1 MAEQRQL
8 PLKAYFVDPLW
19 KNNQILIAILG
30 ICSALAVT
38 TTLATALTMGI
49 AVSLVTGFSCLFV
62 SLLRK
67 YTPDSVRMIT
77 QLAIIASFVIIVD
90 QFLRAYLFNISK
102 TLSVFVGL
110 IITNCIV
117 MGRTESMARN
127 VPPIPAFLDGLSAG
141 LGYGYILFLVAALRE
156 FFGFGQLFGIQ
167 LIPEKWYANLEH
179 PDGYQNLGL
188 MVLAP
193 AAFFILGFFI
203 WIANSI
209 NKPDKQA
216 Y

>member
-1 MAEQRQL
+1 MSKKTALSE
-8 PLKAYFVDPLW
+8 YFLEPLW
-19 KNNQILIAILG
+19 KNNQILVAILG

-38 TTLATALTMGI
+38 TTLSTAFTMSI
-49 AVSLVTGFSCLFV
+49 SVSLVTACSCFFV
-62 SLLRK
+62 SVFRK

-77 QLAIIASFVIIVD
+77 QLAVISSFVIIVD
-90 QFLRAYLFNISK
+90 QFLRAYFFTISK

-127 VPPIPAFLDGLSAG
+127 VPPVPAFLDGLSAG
-141 LGYGYILFLVAALRE
+141 FGYGFVLILVAALRE
-156 FFGFGQLFGIQ
+156 FFGFGQLFNFQ
-167 LIPEKWYANLEH
+167 LIPEAWYATPDH
-179 PDGYQNLGL
+179 PQRYQNLSI

-203 WIANSI
+203 WIANLIS
-209 NKPDKQA
+209 KPENPA
-216 Y
+216 

>member
-1 MAEQRQL
+1 M
-8 PLKAYFVDPLW
+8 W
-19 KNNQILIAILG
+19 KNNQILVAILG

-38 TTLATALTMGI
+38 TTLSTAFTMGI
-49 AVSLVTGFSCLFV
+49 AVSLVTGFSCFFV
-62 SLLRK
+62 SIFRK
-67 YTPDSVRMIT
+67 ITPDSVRMIA
-77 QLAIIASFVIIVD
+77 QLAIIASLVIIVD

-127 VPPIPAFLDGLSAG
+127 IPPIPAFLDGLAGG
-141 LGYGYILFLVAALRE
+141 LGYAWVLFCVAALRE
-156 FFGFGQLFGIQ
+156 FWGFGQLFGIQ
-167 LIPEKWYANLEH
+167 IIPSSWYASNEH
-179 PDGYQNLGL
+179 PDAYQNLGL

-193 AAFFILGFFI
+193 AAFFIIGIFI
-203 WIANSI
+203 WIANTI

>member
-1 MAEQRQL
+1 MKET
-8 PLKAYFVDPLW
+8 PLKTYFTEPLW
-19 KNNQILIAILG
+19 KNNQILVAILG

-38 TTLATALTMGI
+38 TTLGPAITMGI
-49 AVSLVTGFSCLFV
+49 AVSLVTACSCFFV

-67 YTPDSVRMIT
+67 YTPDNVRMIA
-77 QLAIIASFVIIVD
+77 QLAIISTLVILVD

-127 VPPIPAFLDGLSAG
+127 IPPVPAFLDGLSSG
-141 LGYGYILFLVAALRE
+141 LGYAFVLFLVAALRE
-156 FFGFGQLFGIQ
+156 FFGFGQLFGKQI
-167 LIPEKWYANLEH
+167 IPESWYATIEH
-179 PDGYQNLGL
+179 PSLYSNLGL

-193 AAFFILGFFI
+193 AAFFIIGFFI
-203 WIANSI
+203 WIANII
-209 NKPDKQA
+209 NKPDKPA